1 MRILLVEDNVDHREL
16 MSLALTGHDST
27 WEVEGVGSGEEA
39 VCLLLGGEVFDL
51 VFLDYSL
58 PQRDGLW
65 FLGEVRRGKAP
76 PPVVMVTGR
85 GDEQV
90 AVEAMKRGAY
100 DYIVKHEGYLK
111 RVPVVAQ
118 RVVEANRLALEHRQ
132 AEEKLRFY
140 GEIMENMSEGVYLIR
155 LSDGLIVYTNLK
167 FERIFGYEAGEMI
180 GKPVTIVNAPTA
192 KSPEETARKIIEV
205 LNRTGVWYGE
215 INNIK
220 KDGTPF
226 WCYAGCSLFEHP
238 EYGKV
243 IVAVHTDITERKRA
257 EEALQTSKELFEKIF
272 ISQMDPIFLLD
283 AINPPAILDCNP
295 AATEVFG
302 YTRQEMAG
310 RTTDFLHVDETA
322 AKKFL
327 EHLYSTLFKRGF
339 LHQFEFQMRRKDGT
353 IFPTEHSVT
362 QLKDEQD
369 KRIGWVNVVRDITE
383 RKWSEERILT
393 YQEHLRSLTSELS
406 LIEERERRHI
416 ATELHDNISQ
426 TLAITK
432 IKLGMAQGLTSSTD
446 WVGSLNEIGELIDQA
461 IQYTRSLTFELSP
474 PILYELGLEAGIE
487 WLTEQIQ
494 EKHGIQIGFED
505 DQQPKPMS
513 EEIRIALFKATK
525 ELLINIVKHAQA
537 SKAKV
542 SIWRE
547 DHSIR
552 IRVEDDGVGFS
563 TSEGKQLRKTTGFG
577 LFNIRERVKYLG
589 GDMVIE
595 SEPGRGSRVTLS
607 APLKEE

>member
-1 MRILLVEDNVDHREL
+1 
-16 MSLALTGHDST
+16 
-27 WEVEGVGSGEEA
+27 
-39 VCLLLGGEVFDL
+39 
-51 VFLDYSL
+51 
-58 PQRDGLW
+58 
-65 FLGEVRRGKAP
+65 
-76 PPVVMVTGR
+76 
-85 GDEQV
+85 
-90 AVEAMKRGAY
+90 
-100 DYIVKHEGYLK
+100 
-111 RVPVVAQ
+111 
-118 RVVEANRLALEHRQ
+118 
-132 AEEKLRFY
+132 
-140 GEIMENMSEGVYLIR
+140 
-155 LSDGLIVYTNLK
+155 
-167 FERIFGYEAGEMI
+167 
-180 GKPVTIVNAPTA
+180 
-192 KSPEETARKIIEV
+192 
-205 LNRTGVWYGE
+205 
-215 INNIK
+215 
-220 KDGTPF
+220 
-226 WCYAGCSLFEHP
+226 
-238 EYGKV
+238 
-243 IVAVHTDITERKRA
+243 
-257 EEALQTSKELFEKIF
+257 
-272 ISQMDPIFLLD
+272 
-283 AINPPAILDCNP
+283 
-295 AATEVFG
+295 
-302 YTRQEMAG
+302 
-310 RTTDFLHVDETA
+310 
-322 AKKFL
+322 
-327 EHLYSTLFKRGF
+327 
-339 LHQFEFQMRRKDGT
+339 
-353 IFPTEHSVT
+353 VT
-362 QLKDEQD
+362 QLGDGQD
-369 KRIGWVNVVRDITE
+369 KRIGWVNVVRDVTESKRARDELIEREIFNFALFEYNPIQTIVVDLEGKVVGWNLAKKKSGDRLPDIGDVMYKDYAKSHEIDMYGELMKCIRSGETREFPEQKYGGKVLSITTSPFPKGAVIISQDITE
-383 RKWSEERILT
+383 RKWAEERILT
-393 YQEHLRSLTSELS
+393 YQGQLRSLMTELS

-513 EEIRIALFKATK
+513 EEIRLTLFKTTR

-547 DHSIR
+547 DISIR

-607 APLKEE
+607 APLEEK